1 MVFQETPFLLMVKT
15 MVSGEGFPKIQS
27 NHGCH
32 GCQVVVLDVLP
43 DGVRVVRNRG
53 GHRTGSDLW
62 TDGLHRRAGHLLL
75 LPWDTRGLNPCG
87 TLLEKIWGT
96 ETETVLRVDQWYHLW
111 IYQWMIIC
119 RIYHFYDIIIPKDV
133 PIIHKYP

>member
-1 MVFQETPFLLMVKT
+1 
-15 MVSGEGFPKIQS
+15 
-27 NHGCH
+27 
-32 GCQVVVLDVLP
+32 
-43 DGVRVVRNRG
+43 
-53 GHRTGSDLW
+53 
-62 TDGLHRRAGHLLL
+62 
-75 LPWDTRGLNPCG
+75 
-87 TLLEKIWGT
+87 LLEKIWGT